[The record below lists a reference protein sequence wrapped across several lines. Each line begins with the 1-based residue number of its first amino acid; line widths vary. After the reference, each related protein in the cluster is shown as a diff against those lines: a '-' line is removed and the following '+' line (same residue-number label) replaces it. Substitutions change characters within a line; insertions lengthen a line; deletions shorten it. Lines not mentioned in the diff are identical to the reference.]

1 MKENNVI
8 YFTVDDV
15 IEKYKNSYW
24 SRSDENYLLSNVSA
38 VDYSDIATV
47 LNKEYDDVIYKIIK
61 NILYNEYIN
70 DIFNKK
76 YSDNEGT
83 SILRKKYKLE
93 YITDT
98 EIEKIFASS
107 ALPN

>member
-1 MKENNVI
+1 MKGDNVI

-15 IEKYKNSYW
+15 IDKYKNSYW
-24 SRSDENYLLSNVSA
+24 SRSEENYLLSNVLA
-38 VDYSDIATV
+38 VEYSDIAKV

-61 NILYNEYIN
+61 NILHKEYIN

-76 YSDNEGT
+76 YRDDEGT

-98 EIEKIFASS
+98 EIDKIFCS
-107 ALPN
+107 AA

>member
-1 MKENNVI
+1 MKGDNVI

-24 SRSDENYLLSNVSA
+24 SRSDENYLLSNVLA

-61 NILYNEYIN
+61 NILYKEYIN

-76 YSDNEGT
+76 YRDDEGT

-98 EIEKIFASS
+98 EIDKIFRSG
-107 ALPN
+107 

>member
-1 MKENNVI
+1 MKGNNVI

-24 SRSDENYLLSNVSA
+24 SRSDENYLLSNVLA

-47 LNKEYDDVIYKIIK
+47 LNKEYDDVVYKIIK
-61 NILYNEYIN
+61 NILYKEYIN

-76 YSDNEGT
+76 YKDDEGT

-98 EIEKIFASS
+98 EIDKIFRS
-107 ALPN
+107 A

>member
-1 MKENNVI
+1 MKGDNVI

-15 IEKYKNSYW
+15 IDKYKNSYW
-24 SRSDENYLLSNVSA
+24 SRSEDNYLLSNVLA
-38 VDYSDIATV
+38 VEYSMMAAV

-61 NILYNEYIN
+61 NILHKEYIN

-76 YSDNEGT
+76 YSEDEGT

-98 EIEKIFASS
+98 EIDKIFRS
-107 ALPN
+107 A

>member
-1 MKENNVI
+1 MKGDNVI

-24 SRSDENYLLSNVSA
+24 SRSEENYLLSNVLA
-38 VDYSDIATV
+38 VEYSMIATV

-61 NILYNEYIN
+61 NILYKEYIN

-76 YSDNEGT
+76 YKEDEGT
-83 SILRKKYKLE
+83 SILRNKYKLE

-98 EIEKIFASS
+98 EIDKIFRS
-107 ALPN
+107 AA

>member
-1 MKENNVI
+1 MKANNVI

-24 SRSDENYLLSNVSA
+24 SRSDENYLLSNVLA
-38 VDYSDIATV
+38 VDYSDIATI

-61 NILYNEYIN
+61 NILYKEYIN

-76 YSDNEGT
+76 YKDDEGT

-98 EIEKIFASS
+98 EIVKIFAS
-107 ALPN
+107 